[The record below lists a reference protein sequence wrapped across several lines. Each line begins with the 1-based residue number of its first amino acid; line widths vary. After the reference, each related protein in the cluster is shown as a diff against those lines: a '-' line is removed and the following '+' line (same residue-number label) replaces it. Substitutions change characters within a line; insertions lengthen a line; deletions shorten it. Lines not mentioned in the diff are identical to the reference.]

1 IGGSGALARLG
12 SGMVRRFDHGLQL
25 LAGVERHDAARGDR
39 DLLSGLGIATRTL
52 RLFAQL
58 EIAEAR
64 ELHAAAFLERRADLL
79 EEALDHVLRL
89 TLVEAELLEEKIG
102 QLGLGEGHRAALSV
116 APKRVPS
123 VARRSATIR
132 SPSASVKVRSVS
144 RISTRI
150 ATLFRPFGSSGPR

>member
-39 DLLSGLGIATRTL
+39 DLLSGLRIATRPL
-52 RLFAQL
+52 RLLAQL

-64 ELHAAAFLERRADLL
+64 QLDAAAFLERRADLL
-79 EEALDHVLRL
+79 EEALDHVLRFA
-89 TLVEAELLEEKIG
+89 LVEAELLEQEVG
-102 QLGLGEGHRAALSV
+102 QLGLGQGHRDALSV
-116 APKRVPS
+116 APKRLPS
-123 VARRSATIR
+123 AVRRSATMR

-150 ATLFRPFGSSGPR
+150 ATLFRPFGSSWPR